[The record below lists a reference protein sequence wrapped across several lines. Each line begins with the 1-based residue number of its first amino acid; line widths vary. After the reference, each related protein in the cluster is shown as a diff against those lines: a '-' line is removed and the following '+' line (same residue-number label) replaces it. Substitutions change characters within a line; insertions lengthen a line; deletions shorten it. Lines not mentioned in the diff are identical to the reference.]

1 MGGAWAFTHH
11 AGPPPCP
18 GCPLGALKA
27 WDTAAPLGH
36 AWPGQI
42 RNGSPATGALPQ
54 EGGVGPT
61 GEGVRAEGEL
71 ATICK

>member
-27 WDTAAPLGH
+27 WDTTAPLGH